1 MGSLK
6 NIVSFWKKH
15 DFLAITLAC
24 IITIGIVAT
33 GFTVTELIALTSENS
48 ERQEPVQNVNPGDG
62 DFDDQPEPSLGTPAV
77 FQDHSLKAAIAKALR
92 VEASSL
98 TIEMLEGVT
107 SLQILSNPNIASW
120 QDICLMPNLEE
131 LTIKNCGLVSVQPFS
146 GLSKLK
152 VLNLSG
158 NAILDISELL
168 ILEELEKLNISGNPI
183 ETLPNL
189 SPMQNLAV
197 VDLDNTAITDLAFMK
212 DSSVSEL
219 HISYTNLPNFEPLA
233 DCEKL
238 EILYMYGYHF
248 MDLTPLHQLP
258 HFHSIYLSQGFDRS
272 QVDFLVGRFMMA
284 DKYTRIYLVLKNR
297 GIDVYG

>member
-6 NIVSFWKKH
+6 NIVSFLKKH
-15 DFLAITLAC
+15 DFRAVTLAC
-24 IITIGIVAT
+24 MITIGIVVT
-33 GFTVTELIALTSENS
+33 GFKVSELIALISETP
-48 ERQEPVQNVNPGDG
+48 EHQEPVQNVTPGNTDK
-62 DFDDQPEPSLGTPAV
+62 QPELSQGTSAI
-77 FQDHSLKAAIAKALR
+77 FQDNALKTAVANALR
-92 VEASSL
+92 IDASLL
-98 TIEMLEGVT
+98 TLEMLEGVT
-107 SLQILSNPNIASW
+107 SLQILSSPNITSW

-131 LTIKNCGLVSVQPFS
+131 LTIINCGLVSVQPFS

-152 VLNLSG
+152 VLNLSE

-168 ILEELEKLNISGNPI
+168 ILEELEKLNISDNPI

-197 VDLDNTAITDLAFMK
+197 LDLDNTAITDLAFLK

-219 HISYTNLPNFEPLA
+219 HISYTNLPSFEPLV

-238 EILYMYGYHF
+238 EVLYMYGYHF

-284 DKYTRIYLVLKNR
+284 DNYTRIYLVLKNR